1 MRMPYPVFAAL
12 DRDWRTFATS
22 PQVAAALTRW
32 ERSEPALAGLKGVD
46 DVLACRRDPC
56 QGPAV
61 LGALVVRAAT
71 DEVAARVV
79 LQAMLP
85 GLVRLTA
92 DLGDGDPDAAGQ
104 VLAIAWERI
113 RTYGSDRRS
122 AVTTSLLLDVRK
134 ALLAEKAPLPRDP
147 WPAED
152 APSAEEQALPWL
164 FLWELEARE
173 KAGDLPMGAT
183 ELLVR
188 NRVEGHT
195 IVELAAHRGVSEHGL
210 LQRRLRAEQ
219 QLRRDLA
226 A

>member
-12 DRDWRTFATS
+12 DREWRSFAAS
-22 PQVAAALTRW
+22 PPAAAALTRW
-32 ERSEPALAGLKGVD
+32 RRSEPAFAGFERVD
-46 DVLACRRDPC
+46 DVLECRRDPDR
-56 QGPAV
+56 GPAV
-61 LGALVVRAAT
+61 LGALLARAAN

-92 DLGDGDPDAAGQ
+92 DMSRGDPDVAGQ

-122 AVTTSLLLDVRK
+122 AVTTGLLLDVRK
-134 ALLAEKAPLPRDP
+134 ALLAERSPLPRDP

-152 APSAEEQALPWL
+152 APAAEEEALPWL
-164 FLWELEARE
+164 LLWELARRE
-173 KAGDLPMGAT
+173 RAGDFPAGAT
-183 ELLVR
+183 ELLLR
-188 NRVEGHT
+188 TRVEGHT
-195 IVELAAHRGVSEHGL
+195 MVELASHRGASKHAL
-210 LQRRLRAEQ
+210 LQRRLRAER
-219 QLRRDLA
+219 QLRRDFA